1 MIKKRDLTKLA
12 KHMNDG
18 VRRPISDIKLDE
30 MLESYFCTDADLKVP
45 LSRMGLS
52 QIIIEKFRKKMAS
65 MGYKETVKL
74 QGGNGKPQLVKF
86 SPENMCYYAS
96 QQKAIVLR
104 SEFV

>member
-1 MIKKRDLTKLA
+1 M
-12 KHMNDG
+12 
-18 VRRPISDIKLDE
+18 
-30 MLESYFCTDADLKVP
+30 
-45 LSRMGLS
+45 
-52 QIIIEKFRKKMAS
+52 IIEKFRKKMAS